1 MFGFGISWQYGSI
14 INWMSQ
20 FIDVVGHNSAIFT
33 FGCSFGAVSPIIGGY
48 LFRNWYPMAM
58 WHFNLILVICQVIG
72 FLSLKKRV
80 GIEEEKKKDY
90 EYEKLQMEEINLST
104 SEEDEY

>member
-1 MFGFGISWQYGSI
+1 
-14 INWMSQ
+14 
-20 FIDVVGHNSAIFT
+20 
-33 FGCSFGAVSPIIGGY
+33 
-48 LFRNWYPMAM
+48 MAM

-72 FLSLKKRV
+72 FVSLKKKV

-90 EYEKLQMEEINLST
+90 EYEKLQMDEINLST

>member
-20 FIDVVGHNSAIFT
+20 FIDVVGRNSAIFT
-33 FGCSFGAVSPIIGGY
+33 LGCSFGAVSPIIGGY

-90 EYEKLQMEEINLST
+90 EYEKLQMDEINLST